1 MLKLPLWSLFPLM
14 IVVVVALLIHLL
26 MDDVGEPEKD
36 VDILDL
42 LPSGVKLVDTPILF
56 FVISHKAIVLE
67 LADIRR
73 VAVEASNNGSQ
84 SVELVRDLSRRLEL
98 LKIVYKYH
106 CAAEDENE
114 FERKKQEILAA
125 QSASIVKG
133 G

>member
-1 MLKLPLWSLFPLM
+1 
-14 IVVVVALLIHLL
+14 

-42 LPSGVKLVDTPILF
+42 LSSGVKLVDTPILF

-67 LADIRR
+67 LADIHR

-84 SVELVRDLSRRLEL
+84 SVELVRDLSRRLEF

-106 CAAEDENE
+106 CAAEHENE
-114 FERKKQEILAA
+114 FERNKKY
-125 QSASIVKG
+125 
-133 G
+133 